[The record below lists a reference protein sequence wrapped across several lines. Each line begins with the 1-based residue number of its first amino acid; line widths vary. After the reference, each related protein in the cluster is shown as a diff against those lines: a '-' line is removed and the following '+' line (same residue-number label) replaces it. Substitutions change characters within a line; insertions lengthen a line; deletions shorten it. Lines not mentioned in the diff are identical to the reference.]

1 MAVLHRRT
9 SLVSVKTEI
18 GLVKTFRLILPV
30 AFLAISFWTFEI
42 GADGQQAVLNDLGH
56 SARHLVLFAAL
67 VITAGLYLFLGAY
80 ERRIL
85 FEYTQQRSKSLFMKR
100 IDNSTRISN
109 HCPYVNIFA

>member
-1 MAVLHRRT
+1 MAALHRRT

-42 GADGQQAVLNDLGH
+42 GADGQQAVLNYLGQ
-56 SARHLVLFAAL
+56 SARHLFFFGAL

-80 ERRIL
+80 EKRIF
-85 FEYTQQRSKSLFMKR
+85 FENRQQHSKSLFMKR
-100 IDNSTRISN
+100 IED
-109 HCPYVNIFA
+109 

>member
-1 MAVLHRRT
+1 MAALQRRT

-42 GADGQQAVLNDLGH
+42 GADGQQAVLNYLGQ
-56 SARHLVLFAAL
+56 SARHLFFFTAL

-80 ERRIL
+80 E
-85 FEYTQQRSKSLFMKR
+85 KR
-100 IDNSTRISN
+100 IFFEKDRKSTRLNSS
-109 HCPYVNIFA
+109 HGS

>member
-30 AFLAISFWTFEI
+30 AFLVISFWTFEI
-42 GADGQQAVLNDLGH
+42 GADGQQALLNYLGQ
-56 SARHLVLFAAL
+56 SARHLFFFTAL

-80 ERRIL
+80 EKRIF
-85 FEYTQQRSKSLFMKR
+85 FENRQQHSKSLFMKR
-100 IDNSTRISN
+100 IED
-109 HCPYVNIFA
+109 

>member
-30 AFLAISFWTFEI
+30 AFLAISFWSFEI
-42 GADGQQAVLNDLGH
+42 GPEGQQAFMNYLGQ
-56 SARHLVLFAAL
+56 SARHLFFFAAL

-80 ERRIL
+80 EKRIF
-85 FEYTQQRSKSLFMKR
+85 FENRQQHSKSLFMKR
-100 IDNSTRISN
+100 IED
-109 HCPYVNIFA
+109 